1 MKKTITLLLAVMMCF
16 GLMSCGKNNTEN
28 DANNTETYEIA
39 MITGAGS
46 INDKSI
52 NQKTWEGIIAYADV
66 NKLTCKYYDPA
77 AQTSEARLEAI
88 QSAIE
93 KGAKILITPGNEF
106 ADAVYEAQDLYP
118 EADFVLI
125 DGEAHD
131 STGSDYKTS
140 QNTTC
145 VLFAE
150 EEAGYLAGYAAVK
163 DGYTKLGFIGGED
176 VPAIIRYGYG
186 FVQGANDAA
195 VEKGIYIEMKY
206 KYSGVSDAST
216 EIQAT
221 AASWYGEG
229 TEVIFGCGGKLA
241 EAVISAAKMAGTKAI
256 GMDIDPSATD
266 GIVVT
271 SAMKEVGTA
280 VQMILEKY
288 YDEKFP
294 GALTTT
300 LTAADN
306 AVGLPIGSSQFRTFT
321 ASEYESV
328 YDKLAKGYITIPRD
342 TDVASADLLTLT
354 NVRVSI
360 R

>member
-1 MKKTITLLLAVMMCF
+1 M
-16 GLMSCGKNNTEN
+16 
-28 DANNTETYEIA
+28 
-39 MITGAGS
+39 
-46 INDKSI
+46 
-52 NQKTWEGIIAYADV
+52 EGITAYADD
-66 NKLTCKYYDPA
+66 NKLTSKYYDPT

-88 QSAIE
+88 QSAIQN
-93 KGAKILITPGNEF
+93 GAKIIVTPGNEF
-106 ADAVYEAQDLYP
+106 SDAVYEAQDLYP
-118 EADFVLI
+118 EANFILI

-145 VLFAE
+145 ILFAE
-150 EEAGYLAGYAAVK
+150 EEAGYLAGYSAVK
-163 DGYTKLGFIGGED
+163 DGYTKLGFIGGEA

-195 VEKGIYIEMKY
+195 VEKGIYVEMKY
-206 KYSGVSDAST
+206 KYAGVSDASS
-216 EIQAT
+216 EVQAI
-221 AASWYGEG
+221 AATWYGEG
-229 TEVIFGCGGKLA
+229 TEVIFGCGGKLT
-241 EAVISAAKMAGTKAI
+241 ESVISAAKTAGTKAI
-256 GMDIDPSATD
+256 GTDKDPSDTD
-266 GIVVT
+266 SVVVT

-306 AVGLPIGSSQFRTFT
+306 AVGLPIETSRFRTFT
-321 ASEYESV
+321 AREYENV
-328 YDKLAKGYITIPRD
+328 YEKLAKDYITIPRD
-342 TDVASADLLTLT
+342 TDVASADLITLT
-354 NVRVSI
+354 NVMVSI